1 MISSKDYINDVL
13 NETAE
18 DCPQNPN
25 EINVIGPS
33 DDWDDGLTFTA
44 KSSRKFH

>member
-1 MISSKDYINDVL
+1 VL
-13 NETAE
+13 NETADE
-18 DCPQNPN
+18 SQQNPN

-44 KSSRKFH
+44 KSSRKFQLLLYN